1 MCERQTGSG
10 SDSESDSK
18 GREQARESKRQTD
31 RRADRQADR
40 QIERERMLRDINYK
54 AMIVCVDCSEVMP
67 LATIT
72 SLSSHGLNKLN

>member
-1 MCERQTGSG
+1 MCERQTESG
-10 SDSESDSK
+10 GDSESDSK
-18 GREQARESKRQTD
+18 GREQARESERQTD

-40 QIERERMLRDINYK
+40 QTEREQMLRDINYE
-54 AMIVCVDCSEVMP
+54 AVIVCDCSEVMP